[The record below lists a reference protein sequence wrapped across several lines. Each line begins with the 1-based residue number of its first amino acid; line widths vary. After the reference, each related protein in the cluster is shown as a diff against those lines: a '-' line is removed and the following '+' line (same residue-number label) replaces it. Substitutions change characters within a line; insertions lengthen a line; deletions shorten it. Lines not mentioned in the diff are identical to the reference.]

1 MKIRSLFY
9 LKIQA
14 MMHFKNVQP
23 RNHAVISSF
32 TGANMVA
39 NKKFKIL
46 KQPKQNPPA
55 FKTGNELLTIEITV
69 IIKQTCHDLEQIC
82 ILVKIRFDVSK
93 HKNKGKWKCEFLGMS
108 EVCIFN
114 SVKTLYFSLFLH
126 FNINPILFI
135 RW

>member
-55 FKTGNELLTIEITV
+55 FKTDNELLTIEITV
-69 IIKQTCHDLEQIC
+69 II
-82 ILVKIRFDVSK
+82 
-93 HKNKGKWKCEFLGMS
+93 
-108 EVCIFN
+108 
-114 SVKTLYFSLFLH
+114 
-126 FNINPILFI
+126 
-135 RW
+135 